1 MFEPTEIVCVKNNE
15 EDKYKTLNNTTLHKQ
30 RKMSKGKIREEFKT

>member
-15 EDKYKTLNNTTLHKQ
+15 ETSIKPWITQHFIN
-30 RKMSKGKIREEFKT
+30 KGRWAKEREGEEFKT